1 MGKSFGR
8 LSKMQKLICQ
18 PIKLRS
24 MTLKNRMV
32 MPPMVV
38 RYASEDGFVTDRTV
52 DYYETRS
59 KGGAGLIIQ
68 EATYV
73 SPNGQILANEPGI
86 SDDRFIPGLS
96 RVAEAIHRHGA
107 KAAVQLVHGGRLA
120 FFRVPGGKRISASA
134 LAAPGYPAP
143 SEMTKA
149 DIDEVVNA
157 FAQAAYRAMCA
168 GYDGVEVHAAHG
180 YLVDQFISPA
190 SNKRTDSYGGSVN
203 NRARLLLEV
212 IGAIKEAVGKN
223 FPVWCRLNGKEFG
236 IEYGET
242 LEDAKKVARL
252 AEEAGVVAIH
262 VSATGVA
269 SPIQYPTYH
278 YTPGTIVDLAAGIK
292 EAVHVPVIAVGRM
305 TPELGEKLIEEGKAD
320 LIAFGRA
327 LFADP
332 EIPNKVCFGNEQ
344 EIRPCILCFCCRDGL
359 RNPHE
364 IEIGLRCGVNAAM
377 GREGVL
383 EITPAEKPKKVLVV
397 GGGPAGMEAARVAA
411 IRGHKVTLWEKADK
425 LGGQLIPASA
435 APYKDRVGALPL
447 YYAAALKDSR
457 VRVVLNREATAA
469 KIKRFKPDTVILA
482 TGVKSIMPQIP
493 GLDKAR
499 HVNAVDMLTEKHEV
513 VGKNFVIVGGELV
526 ACEVAQYL
534 TGRGKKATM
543 VRRGPEIAQKV
554 SPSLKPFLL
563 NNLKNMGIT
572 TLTGVTYNEA
582 NEKGLVITTKEGQK
596 ELLPADVIVI
606 AAGAEPDRELYQEL
620 KDTVPTVMIVGDCVS
635 PRNIPEAVAD
645 GYRAGL
651 NI

>member
-1 MGKSFGR
+1 
-8 LSKMQKLICQ
+8 MQKLICQ
-18 PIKLRS
+18 PLKLGS

-38 RYASEDGFVTDRTV
+38 RYADEDGFVTDRTV
-52 DYYETRS
+52 NYYEARA

-73 SPNGQILANEPGI
+73 STNGQILANEPGI
-86 SDDRFIPGLS
+86 SDDKFIPGLS
-96 RVAEAIHRHGA
+96 RVTEAIHRHGA
-107 KAAVQLVHGGRLA
+107 KAAVQLVHGGRTA
-120 FFRVPGGKRISASA
+120 FFRVPGGRRISASA

-143 SEMTKA
+143 SEMTKS
-149 DIDEVVNA
+149 DIEEVVSA
-157 FAQAAYRAMCA
+157 FAQAAYRAMRA

-190 SNKRTDSYGGSVN
+190 SNKRADAYGGTVD
-203 NRARLLLEV
+203 NRARLLTEV
-212 IGAIKEAVGKN
+212 IGAIKEAAGRG

-236 IEYGET
+236 VEGGET

-252 AEEAGVVAIH
+252 AEQAGVVAIH
-262 VSATGVA
+262 VSAAGAA

-278 YTPGTIVDLAAGIK
+278 FTPGTIIDLAAGIK
-292 EAVHVPVIAVGRM
+292 EVVHVPVIAVGRM

-332 EIPNKVCFGNEQ
+332 EIPNKVCAGKE
-344 EIRPCILCFCCRDGL
+344 EDIRPCILCFRCRDGL
-359 RNPHE
+359 RNLN
-364 IEIGLRCGVNAAM
+364 EIGVRCGVNAQT

-383 EITPAEKPKKVLVV
+383 GITPAEKPKKVLVV

-411 IRGHKVTLWEKADK
+411 IRGNKVTLWEKSDK
-425 LGGQLIPASA
+425 LGGQLIPAAA
-435 APYKDRVGALPL
+435 APYKDRIGALPK
-447 YYAAALKDSR
+447 YYAGALKDSK

-469 KIKRFKPDTVILA
+469 KIKRLKPDALILA

-499 HVNAVDMLTEKHEV
+499 HVDAVDVLTGKYEV
-513 VGKNFVIVGGELV
+513 AGKNVVIVGGELV

-534 TGRGKKATM
+534 TDKGKKVTM
-543 VRRGPEIAQKV
+543 VRRGPEIARKV
-554 SPSLKPFLL
+554 GPSLKSFVLA
-563 NNLKNMGIT
+563 NLKNMGIT
-572 TLTGVTYNEA
+572 TLTGITYNEA
-582 NEKGLVITTKEGQK
+582 NEKGLVITTKEGKK

-606 AAGAEPDRELYQEL
+606 AAGAEPDQALYQEL
-620 KDTVPTVMIVGDCVS
+620 KDKVPVVKMVGDCVS

-645 GYRAGL
+645 GYWAGL